1 MLKVTEELC
10 HFLKALGSGGE
21 GGCACAVRMVEL
33 GRVRALTHVPGWAGP
48 VARWLTC

>member
-33 GRVRALTHVPGWAGP
+33 GRVRALTHVYLGGQAPWPGG
-48 VARWLTC
+48 